1 MPATAVSHLRY
12 AVLIIASPLLLS
24 GCLYHQYTSPQIEG
38 TLSHAGKPLTG
49 ATVSVTDVGK
59 KIVSSQTDANGHF
72 ALHPEGNWQVFI
84 PIGPQDLRIHWTLA
98 LDTPEG
104 ELSLY
109 EGYRSGGVFSGY
121 SKRDNLVLACDTAS
135 PVANPLEPEAKTYCL
150 PVSP

>member
-1 MPATAVSHLRY
+1 MPATAILLFRY

-24 GCLYHQYTSPQIEG
+24 GCLHHQYTSPQIEG
-38 TLSHAGKPLTG
+38 TLSHAGKPLAG
-49 ATVSVTDVGK
+49 ATVSVTDFGK

-84 PIGPQDLRIHWTLA
+84 PIGPQDLYLHWTLV
-98 LDTPEG
+98 LDQPEG

-109 EGYRSGGVFSGY
+109 DGYRAGGVFDGY
-121 SKRDNLVLACDTAS
+121 SKSDNLVLGCDTAK
-135 PVANPLEPEAKTYCL
+135 PVDNPLEPEAKNYCL